1 MRKKRILV
9 YGLTSLIG
17 GVETYII
24 NLLKNIDKNKFEIDL
39 LVQDDIVGINKE
51 KIDGEYSNIIF
62 VENFKRH
69 PIKAMKTLKKIYKE
83 NNYDVV
89 HLNLATASSSMY
101 ALPCKIYSKNTKI
114 LIHSHNGSVQNRFQH
129 YVFRFIIK
137 KIADVYIACSDI
149 AAKWMFGEKI
159 VDSGKVIFTNNAI
172 QTERF
177 VYNNETRD
185 KIRKEYNFA
194 DDFVIGHVGRF
205 NEEKNHVGMI
215 NMLKDFLTKRD
226 DVKLVLIGNG
236 VLENKAKELVK
247 KYRIDNKV
255 FFLGVKSNINEFYQA
270 FDLFILPSLFEGM
283 PIVGIEAQA
292 AGLKCIFSDTITK
305 EADITGNVSFI
316 SIDENEKWIDEIIK
330 IRDSKYDRKNMS
342 KVLEEKGYDLKK
354 EIKKIEKIYEN

>member
-69 PIKAMKTLKKIYKE
+69 PIKAMKTLRKIYKE

-149 AAKWMFGEKI
+149 AAKWMFGKKI

-172 QTERF
+172 QTEQF
-177 VYNNETRD
+177 IYNNETRD
-185 KIRKEYNFA
+185 KIRKEFNW
-194 DDFVIGHVGRF
+194 DNDFVIGHVGRF

-226 DVKLVLIGNG
+226 DVKLVFIGNG

-247 KYRIDNKV
+247 KYRLDNKV
-255 FFLGVKSNINEFYQA
+255 NFLGVKSNI
-270 FDLFILPSLFEGM
+270 M
-283 PIVGIEAQA
+283 PIVGIESQA
-292 AGLKCIFSDTITK
+292 AGLKCIFSDNITK

-316 SIDENEKWIDEIIK
+316 SIDENKKWIDEIIK